1 MKITIHLLYLKL
13 LLEIYSTFS
22 SATLFEWFSNEQMKA
37 CPEKYHLLMNVN
49 KPATIKIGEQT
60 VSKSVIVNKLLW
72 WKKYLVLKSIINL
85 NLTIIV
91 KRLSKKLIRRYIFW
105 LEIHL
110 LFQNKSY
117 QWMLFSKF
125 ILTTVYLYGCTIDV
139 WWKKEINRHAN
150 DVLGLFM
157 VIKRCLLWRIVTKR
171 WICHHPHKKFVCLC
185 QGI

>member
-1 MKITIHLLYLKL
+1 MKV
-13 LLEIYSTFS
+13 
-22 SATLFEWFSNEQMKA
+22 

-60 VSKSVIVNKLLW
+60 VSKTVIANKLLW

-91 KRLSKKLIRRYIFW
+91 KRLSKKPVRRYIFW

-110 LFQNKSY
+110 LCVFQNKSY

-125 ILTTVYLYGCTIDV
+125 SLATVYLYRCAIVV
-139 WWKKEINRHAN
+139 WWKKEINRHTN

-157 VIKRCLLWRIVTKR
+157 VIKRCLLW
-171 WICHHPHKKFVCLC
+171 ICYQKMDLSPCTQEICMLLPRYIRTC
-185 QGI
+185 WQN